1 MTPPDRRGLWD
12 ERRTLITTECLSRF
26 PAKLTIMNKI
36 MSILAVVSAVA
47 ALAPAN
53 AAAQEFAAAGTRAAG
68 MGGAFVG
75 VADDATAIYWN
86 PAGLAAGS
94 YFSLVLDGGAGK
106 AAPDLSAKGG
116 NNSSFFM
123 GLAMPAL
130 GLGYY
135 RLQAS
140 SVRPPLTLL
149 SVDGTLPSRNLSAAA
164 EVRLDTLVTH
174 HGGVTLVQSLWEGIA
189 IGTTLKLVRGLAASN
204 IVAVETA
211 EEALNSEAAEIFG
224 RATNKFDLD
233 VGLMAA
239 GGPLKV
245 GVTVRNLRE
254 PGFEAAGEQG
264 ELVLERQARAGLSY
278 AVAENWIA
286 AADVDLLRIEDA
298 FGERRDIAVGTE
310 GRLTPRVLVRAGAT
324 FNTVGG
330 EGAERRAFSVGGSY
344 AARASVFVDGHFTT
358 GNERAGHQW
367 GLAAR
372 FVY

>member
-1 MTPPDRRGLWD
+1 
-12 ERRTLITTECLSRF
+12 
-26 PAKLTIMNKI
+26 MNK
-36 MSILAVVSAVA
+36 MLTFCTVGTSLLALGAGTGSA
-47 ALAPAN
+47 
-53 AAAQEFAAAGTRAAG
+53 QSFDAAGTRAAG

-94 YFSLVLDGGAGK
+94 YFSLVLDGGNGDVT
-106 AAPDLSAKGG
+106 PDLSPRGSD
-116 NNSSFFM
+116 NSSYFM

-140 SVRPPLTLL
+140 TVTPPLVLL
-149 SVDGTLPSRNLSAAA
+149 AADGPLASRNLSAAA

-174 HGGVTLVQSLWEGIA
+174 HGGVTLVQSLWEGVA
-189 IGTTLKLVRGLAASN
+189 IGTTLKVVRGIAASN
-204 IVAVETA
+204 SVAVGTA
-211 EEALNSEAAEIFG
+211 EQALDSEVAEIFG

-245 GVTVRNLRE
+245 GVTVRNVRE
-254 PGFEAAGEQG
+254 PHFEAAGEDRA
-264 ELVLERQARAGLSY
+264 LVLERQARAGLSY
-278 AVAENWIA
+278 AVSEDWIA
-286 AADVDLLRIEDA
+286 AADFDLVKTKDA
-298 FGERRDIAVGTE
+298 FGDRRDIAVGTE
-310 GRLTPRVLVRAGAT
+310 GRLAPRVFVRAGAT
-324 FNTVGG
+324 FNTVGVDD
-330 EGAERRAFSVGGSY
+330 AERRAFSFGGSV
-344 AARASVFVDGHFTT
+344 AARASVFIDGHFTT
-358 GNERAGHQW
+358 GSDRAGHHW

>member
-1 MTPPDRRGLWD
+1 
-12 ERRTLITTECLSRF
+12 
-26 PAKLTIMNKI
+26 MNKMLRI
-36 MSILAVVSAVA
+36 VAVVSMA
-47 ALAPAN
+47 AAAAPAS
-53 AAAQEFAAAGTRAAG
+53 ASAQAFATTGTRAAG

-86 PAGLAAGS
+86 PAGLATGS
-94 YFSLVLDGGAGK
+94 YFSLVLDGSAGE
-106 AAPDLSAKGG
+106 AIPDQASQGG
-116 NNSSFFM
+116 SNSSYFM

-140 SVRPPLTLL
+140 TVRPAPALL
-149 SVDGTLPSRNLSAAA
+149 SVAGTPPSRNLSAAA

-204 IVAVETA
+204 RVAVETA
-211 EEALNSEAAEIFG
+211 QEALDSEVAELFG
-224 RATNKFDLD
+224 RATNTFDLD

-245 GVTVRNLRE
+245 GVTVRNVRE
-254 PGFEAAGEQG
+254 PGFETAGEQG

-286 AADVDLLRIEDA
+286 AADVDLLRTRDA
-298 FGERRDIAVGTE
+298 FGERRDVAVGTE
-310 GRLTPRVLVRAGAT
+310 GKLAPSVVVRAGAA
-324 FNTVGG
+324 FNTAGG
-330 EGAERRAFSVGGSY
+330 EQASRQAYSIGGSY

-358 GNERAGHQW
+358 GNRRTGHQW
-367 GLAAR
+367 SLAAR